1 MSNRARRV
9 GSIVAASVAAL
20 GVSAAVAG
28 AATPSSTPPTLAG
41 IQAKAA
47 AAVSLRV
54 DDLNAATS
62 KVQGDTRLGAD
73 GGALASYLQAGIAP
87 LQALGQKIA
96 GDTTEGAAATDY
108 STIFTNF
115 RVLALVLPAARLA
128 GSADVL
134 QNTTIPKLTTLSTK
148 AASRVDATNAAVLQP
163 LIDDLNAQ
171 ITDASQSTAGI
182 AATVLA
188 YTPAQWNTNH
198 DLLVPARGADQAAD
212 ANIAKARA
220 DLKQIATDLKGAAP
234 TSTPTTAA

>member
-1 MSNRARRV
+1 
-9 GSIVAASVAAL
+9 
-20 GVSAAVAG
+20 
-28 AATPSSTPPTLAG
+28 
-41 IQAKAA
+41 
-47 AAVSLRV
+47 
-54 DDLNAATS
+54 
-62 KVQGDTRLGAD
+62 VQGDTRLGAD
-73 GGALASYLQAGIAP
+73 GGVLASYLQGGIAP

-128 GSADVL
+128 GSVDVR
-134 QNTTIPKLTTLSTK
+134 QNTTIPKLTTLSSK
-148 AASRVDATNAAVLQP
+148 AASRVHTTNAAVLQP

-171 ITDASQSTAGI
+171 IADASQSTAGI

-198 DLLVPARGADQAAD
+198 DLLALARGSAQAAN

-220 DLKQIATDLKGAAP
+220 DVKQIATDLKGAAP
-234 TSTPTTAA
+234 TNAPTAGA

>member
-1 MSNRARRV
+1 MSHRARRA
-9 GSIVAASVAAL
+9 GSIVAASAAAL
-20 GVSAAVAG
+20 GISAAVAG
-28 AATPSSTPPTLAG
+28 AATPSSTPPTLAS

-47 AAVSLRV
+47 AAISPRV

-62 KVQGDTRLGAD
+62 KVQSDSHLGAD
-73 GGALASYLQAGIAP
+73 GGALASYLEGSIAP

-134 QNTTIPKLTTLSTK
+134 QNTTIPKLTTLSAK
-148 AASRVDATNAAVLQP
+148 ASSRVDATNAAVLQP

-171 ITDASQSTAGI
+171 ITDASQSATGV

-198 DLLVPARGADQAAD
+198 DLLAPARGSVQAAA

-220 DLKQIATDLKGAAP
+220 DVKQIAADLRGAAP
-234 TSTPTTAA
+234 TSTSTTAA